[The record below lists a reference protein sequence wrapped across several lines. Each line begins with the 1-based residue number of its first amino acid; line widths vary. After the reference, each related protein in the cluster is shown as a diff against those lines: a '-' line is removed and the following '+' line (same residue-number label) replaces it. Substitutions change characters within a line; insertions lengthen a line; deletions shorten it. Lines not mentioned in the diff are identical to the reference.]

1 MKYLLFTTATCPK
14 CPAMKNFVAESLK
27 FEGETVDNSSPDFAE
42 RIQKLN
48 VESAPTILIF
58 DDTEK
63 EIFRGSEA
71 EELKEFLA
79 KAN

>member
-1 MKYLLFTTATCPK
+1 MKYLLFTTAACPK
-14 CPAMKNFVAESLK
+14 CPAMKSFVAENLK
-27 FEGETVDNSSPDFAE
+27 FEGEVIDNSSLHFAE
-42 RIQKLN
+42 QIKKFN

-63 EIFRGSEA
+63 EIFRGSEV

-79 KAN
+79 EVN